1 MRPEIVDQYRN
12 AKLEENRQK
21 AIAEKLKP
29 KIKELIEETGG
40 WDDLYF
46 QPAEKIVWHEE
57 VLYDWVAAKYPEFLP
72 QLTKKVIDVEE
83 LGRLIKLEWID
94 DKTMPNNAY
103 TTSTTFSIQTKP
115 RKKKDENDSE

>member
-29 KIKELIEETGG
+29 KIKALIEETGG

-46 QPAEKIVWHEE
+46 QPAEKVIWHEE
-57 VLYDWVAAKYPEFLP
+57 VLYDWVAEKYPGFLP

-94 DKTMPNNAY
+94 DKTMPDNAY
-103 TTSTTFSIQTKP
+103 TTQTTFSIQTKP